1 MMGILTVRKYQNIIC
16 LTVEPENRDEK
27 EANLARTVKWNTVL
41 IRFGTEGLKKLS
53 DFANPR

>member
-16 LTVEPENRDEK
+16 LTVEPDNRDEK
-27 EANLARTVKWNTVL
+27 EANLVRTVKWNTVL

>member
-1 MMGILTVRKYQNIIC
+1 MSILTVRKYQNIIC

>member
-16 LTVEPENRDEK
+16 LTVEPDNRDEK

-41 IRFGTEGLKKLS
+41 IRFGTEGVKQLS
-53 DFANPR
+53 DFASRR

>member
-16 LTVEPENRDEK
+16 LTVEPDDRDEK
-27 EANLARTVKWNTVL
+27 EVTLARTVKWNTVL
-41 IRFGTEGLKKLS
+41 IRFGTEGSKKLS